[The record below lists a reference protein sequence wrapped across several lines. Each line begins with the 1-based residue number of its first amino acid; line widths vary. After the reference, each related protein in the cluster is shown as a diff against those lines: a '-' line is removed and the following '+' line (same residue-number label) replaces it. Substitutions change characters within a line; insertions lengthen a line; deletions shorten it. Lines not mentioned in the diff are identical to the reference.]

1 VFLDLKLKKYV
12 EGYLTSDPRDIAS
25 FIEKQNKKLINLEKY
40 LLDENSILDADMIQS
55 DIFPMISADVFVS
68 HSHSDQEG
76 AIEIALAL
84 ERIGLTAFVDSCV
97 WGFADD
103 LLRKIDDKFCI
114 PKGWSSYSYDLRNRT
129 TTNVHLILSSALQ
142 GMIDQ
147 SELFIFLESGKSVK
161 VGEYV
166 NKPEYLSSPWIHSEL
181 MFASRVRRKERK
193 RISSSNESIEIRKAE
208 ASTDIGFAFNVPEST
223 KSMDFFDFATWL
235 KEFPRFDKIG
245 SNAPPSIP
253 GLNHLDRLYK
263 RLGVDNKNFSMP
275 RWEAY

>member
-1 VFLDLKLKKYV
+1 MFLDLKLKNYAK
-12 EGYLTSDPRDIAS
+12 GYLSSDRREITC
-25 FIEKQNKKLINLEKY
+25 FLERQNKKLINLEKY
-40 LLDENSILDADMIQS
+40 LLDENSILDADKIQN

-68 HSHSDQEG
+68 HSHNDQDG

-84 ERIGLTAFVDSCV
+84 EQMGLKAFVDSCV

-103 LLRKIDDKFCI
+103 LLRKIDNKFCI
-114 PKGWSSYSYDLRNRT
+114 PEGWSNYSYDLRNRT

-147 SELFIFLESGKSVK
+147 SELFVFLESGNSVK

-193 RISSSNESIEIRKAE
+193 RISSATEDFEIRKAE
-208 ASTDIGFAFNVPEST
+208 ASTEIGFAFNVPEST
-223 KSMDFFDFATWL
+223 KSMDFSDFAVWL
-235 KEFPRFDKIG
+235 KEFPRFSKVG
-245 SNAPPSIP
+245 GNAPPSVP
-253 GLNHLDRLYK
+253 GLDHLDRLYR
-263 RLGVDNKNFSMP
+263 RLGVDNKKLSTP
-275 RWEAY
+275 RWGT